1 MSTLEADPSPDLI
14 RSALTNIEP
23 MLKEAESLKKQLQDA
38 EEDKK
43 DELRKKIN
51 ALVSQAETILKD
63 AMPRV
68 LPDDNPDF
76 ETVKQIDNRIKEL
89 RSAPPEPELIATG
102 KTPPRGAKAGGDDA
116 KQDLTKPNAE
126 YALFAS
132 TGDVINV
139 SVKDGKTAISIPTTE
154 GMSINTKVTLA
165 RDFVHTA
172 LMEGAYKLG
181 LDGKPHF
188 TLKTHDPQFAIAV
201 QKQAELLGYTCDIG
215 NVLNHAALYKNAETS
230 TAAYAFFD
238 SYIGKKIFGGTSYGE
253 FAIGKQ
259 MHDISQKV
267 EKLNRQEIQAHN
279 PEIQPDVVE
288 GILKDPKRLQQEIAK
303 QLLTTHPASSPIVK
317 QRLDAPDDRSI
328 FSPSRLDDAA
338 RFVRRR
344 SSASPLQ
351 RKVSANLGMPVG
363 EPTKKYAENLAT
375 MGIVGYNYGEAKTT
389 IEKLKEKLAG
399 KDFSMTDLAGLGV
412 ARAQSAAPRQAPA
425 APAT

>member
-1 MSTLEADPSPDLI
+1 MSTPEHTVERLQEI
-14 RSALTNIEP
+14 
-23 MLKEAESLKKQLQDA
+23 LKQAKKLKKQLDEATEIDA
-38 EEDKK
+38 EQ
-43 DELRKKIN
+43 
-51 ALVSQAETILKD
+51 SLKD
-63 AMPRV
+63 TIRYDLFQQLRLAQRIIDSATPRDIAEATFAEAISEITALKAE
-68 LPDDNPDF
+68 LPP
-76 ETVKQIDNRIKEL
+76 
-89 RSAPPEPELIATG
+89 SSEPGLVAAG

-139 SVKDGKTAISIPTTE
+139 GVKDGKTEISIPTTE
-154 GMSINTKVTLA
+154 GMSVNTKVKLA

-181 LDGKPHF
+181 PDGKPHF

-215 NVLNHAALYKNAETS
+215 NVLNHAALYKNAEAS
-230 TAAYAFFD
+230 TAAYEFFD
-238 SYIGKKIFGGTSYGE
+238 SYIGKKIFGGSSYGE
-253 FAIGKQ
+253 FAIGNQ
-259 MHDISQKV
+259 MLDISQKV

-279 PEIQPDVVE
+279 PGMQPDEVE
-288 GILKDPKRLQQEIAK
+288 DILKDPKRLQQEVAK

-328 FSPSRLDDAA
+328 FSPSRLVDAA
-338 RFVRRR
+338 KSVTGR
-344 SSASPLQ
+344 SSVSPLQ
-351 RKVSANLGMPVG
+351 KKVSANLDMPVG

-389 IEKLKEKLAG
+389 IEKLKEKLAEE
-399 KDFSMTDLAGLGV
+399 DFSMTDLAGLGV